1 MRSYTLRTVAS
12 LLALLL
18 LAGGV
23 VAQSSKKKRKTRTAK
38 APAAK
43 QTKTPQT
50 PYTGDPVPPPQPP
63 DHGDGVQRIT
73 VAEAHAA
80 LNKGTAIIVDVRA
93 EESYK
98 LGHIKGA
105 LSVPIN
111 AINARLS
118 ELPRNKLI
126 ITYCS

>member
-1 MRSYTLRTVAS
+1 VAS

-18 LAGGV
+18 LAGGA
-23 VAQSSKKKRKTRTAK
+23 VAQTKKKRKTRTAK

-80 LNKGTAIIVDVRA
+80 VNKGTAIIVDVRA
-93 EESYK
+93 VESYNM
-98 LGHIKGA
+98 GHIKGA

-111 AINARLS
+111 AINTRLG